1 MKATILLCY
10 LKTGGGH
17 YAPARAIEQHLRY
30 AYPGS
35 VEPILVD
42 GLEGAGSIPRRILE
56 DGYRLAQS
64 RALWVYEA
72 LYGVTKIRPVARA
85 NSALVSRAL
94 RRSLEQTILRTV
106 PDVIAIFHFFLIS
119 PILDV
124 LRKHRLAVPT
134 ITIVTDP
141 FTAHPFWFLRKDQ
154 TMVLFSNELKQTAL
168 RYGLSE
174 EQMQVF
180 PSVLDER
187 VTSARSH
194 EPACDVRRMMGF
206 SDDDRIV
213 LLLGGGDGMP
223 RGLKIARTIF
233 RRFPKTAVV
242 LICGRN
248 ARLQKRAAEFSR
260 RHPELRLRVLGYV
273 DNAPDLLRIADVV
286 ITKAGASTLMEI
298 LALGKTPIVT
308 RYIWEQEKGNVDFLL
323 RSHRGIFEPR
333 LRRLPG
339 VLHKLFDG
347 SGDFHAMTELN
358 SRQPPEVGTGQVS
371 EYIYNRIQG
380 LVTNMPA

>member
-17 YAPARAIEQHLRY
+17 YAPARAIEQHLRCT
-30 AYPGS
+30 YPDR

-42 GLEGAGSIPRRILE
+42 GLEGAGTLPRRILE

-64 RALWVYEA
+64 KALWVYEA

-94 RRSLEQTILRTV
+94 RRSLERTILRTT
-106 PDVIAIFHFFLIS
+106 PDAIAIFHFFLIA

-124 LRKHRLAVPT
+124 LREHRLAVPT

-174 EQMQVF
+174 EQLQVF
-180 PSVLDER
+180 PSILDER
-187 VTSARSH
+187 VTAPPSH
-194 EPACDVRRMMGF
+194 DAVRDLRRQGGF
-206 SDDDRIV
+206 TEEQPV
-213 LLLGGGDGMP
+213 ALLLGGGDGMP
-223 RGLKIARTIF
+223 RGLRIARTMF
-233 RRFPKTAVV
+233 RRLPGIGIV
-242 LICGRN
+242 LVCGRN
-248 ARLQKRAAEFSR
+248 EK
-260 RHPELRLRVLGYV
+260 LRKKASAFAGRNPQFGLRVTGYV
-273 DNAPDLLRIADVV
+273 ENAPDLVSMADVV

-308 RYIWEQEKGNVDFLL
+308 RYIWEQEKGNVEFLL
-323 RSHRGIFEPR
+323 RTKRGVFEPHVRNLPHLVKQMLERSSELRCMGQTDR
-333 LRRLPG
+333 LESL
-339 VLHKLFDG
+339 
-347 SGDFHAMTELN
+347 
-358 SRQPPEVGTGQVS
+358 EVGTRVVS
-371 EYIYNRIQG
+371 EFICRRIQG
-380 LVTNMPA
+380 LVSASVS